1 MTLSTGAVA
10 CGICCVLP
18 FALPAT
24 VLASTGSLLAW
35 FVKMHLWVTIVA
47 ILSVVGAWGWIAWQ
61 TRRTRRKPAISTLFM
76 MGTATMLL
84 AVAVLWPLLEKP
96 LIEVLRV

>member
-10 CGICCVLP
+10 CGVCCVLP

-24 VLASTGSLLAW
+24 VLASAGSLLAW
-35 FVKMHLWVTIVA
+35 FVKLHVWATIAA
-47 ILSVVGAWGWIAWQ
+47 ILAVGGAWGWIVWQ
-61 TRRTRRKPAISTLFM
+61 TRRTHRKPALSTLFM
-76 MGTATMLL
+76 MGTATILL

-96 LIEVLRV
+96 TIRMLRV